1 MKALFIPFPKWSV
14 TFLQLLWFQSY
25 GFCFK
30 SVQGEDRAIFCVQR
44 KYFPSIFFVNT
55 KPIIQSGV
63 AFGKNLPT
71 VPVTHFGHLVYFQR
85 QNGPN
90 VLKKH
95 VTSILG
101 RFLSNFSY
109 PVFSAN
115 KFISD
120 TQCLHECWDVC
131 RISVFNNK

>member
-1 MKALFIPFPKWSV
+1 MDFVSKVCKVRTEP
-14 TFLQLLWFQSY
+14 
-25 GFCFK
+25 
-30 SVQGEDRAIFCVQR
+30 
-44 KYFPSIFFVNT
+44 YFASSENISHQFFFVNT

-131 RISVFNNK
+131 RISVFSANKFSSDTQWLHG